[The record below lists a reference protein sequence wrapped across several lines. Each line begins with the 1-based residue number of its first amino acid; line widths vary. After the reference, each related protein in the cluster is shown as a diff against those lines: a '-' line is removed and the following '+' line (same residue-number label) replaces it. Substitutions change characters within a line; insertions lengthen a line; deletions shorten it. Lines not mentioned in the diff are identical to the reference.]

1 MPDLDG
7 VLQVPLKKFTHQA
20 AEVLYR
26 HLRLFLRGK
35 GCNILHDGSQLRK
48 AQNDI
53 HISDSGAEAAF
64 ERILFKTSTLRDE
77 DRGMNVGASGDPET
91 EFQDILAHLWHAVMK
106 PILNG
111 LAISVCC
118 FRI

>member
-1 MPDLDG
+1 M
-7 VLQVPLKKFTHQA
+7 
-20 AEVLYR
+20 LYQC
-26 HLRLFLRGK
+26 LRLLLRRK

-48 AQNDI
+48 TQNDI
-53 HISDSGAEAAF
+53 HISNSRAEAAL

-91 EFQDILAHLWHAVMK
+91 EFQDILAHLWHAVMT